1 MTEETLDLFCEHPD
15 CVDVDCADEF
25 AIDMEALAAKYEITV
40 DYLIAEFLLEYHV
53 PVIALAHNISKGTL
67 EVL

>member
-40 DYLIAEFLLEYHV
+40 DYLIEEFILD
-53 PVIALAHNISKGTL
+53 
-67 EVL
+67 